1 MTAATELL
9 ASGKRNLLVSA
20 VPAAVSDLAECCELL
35 AKNVGETA
43 DECAEAYYYYGK
55 ALLEMSRMESG
66 VLGNALTGV
75 DMEAEDK
82 AEGEQVEDTE
92 KMSKDEKLEVEEKV
106 ADALEENFDKHDK
119 VAKIHEGD
127 VDESEDSAMEEDAE
141 ETADEN
147 KKAEEAVEEEPG
159 NLQLAWEMVELAKV
173 IYTRLAGSAAGERKA
188 EAAARLCDCY
198 LTLGEVSME
207 GENYAVA
214 VADIAVCLDMRKK
227 SLPADSRLDRQNNLF
242 HFWISFSS
250 MLFLN
255 LIRCRSI
262 AETHYQ
268 LGVAQAFAGTYYEA
282 EASLH
287 SAVRVLEARIASLG
301 KIEVSE
307 NIAREV
313 EDLRTL
319 VTEIKEKVADHKNME
334 AETVR
339 ISKEGGATAFSGDFP
354 GFSSTSICFY
364 PD

>member
-1 MTAATELL
+1 MSTSTSTSMSPSKKVASMAAATELL

-147 KKAEEAVEEEPG
+147 KKTEEAVEEEPG

-227 SLPADSRLDRQNNLF
+227 SLPADS
-242 HFWISFSS
+242 
-250 MLFLN
+250 
-255 LIRCRSI
+255 RSI

-339 ISKEGGATAFSGDFP
+339 ISKEGGATAFSGSAD
-354 GFSSTSICFY
+354 GRAAATIGTKKAGSTTVGSA
-364 PD
+364 